1 MQYVAIK
8 LQGDESLT
16 PAQIIN
22 EHYRFATANDGKV
35 YFSTDIRFN
44 LEKRRKIST
53 AILFFEIGKKSDIKM
68 MYVRANIRRALNAKN
83 CTQVSI
89 KEGERIVPTDSSH
102 YSPERY
108 RDELKRTWFLLEN
121 IQLVSESSLENLYTI
136 GQDNIAQRF
145 IDAIKQER
153 RNPRLYLTDEY
164 VPRDDD
170 LISDA
175 LLSLISEGESPL

>member
-8 LQGDESLT
+8 LQGDGSLT
-16 PAQIIN
+16 PAQVIN
-22 EHYRFATANDGKV
+22 EHYRFATANNGKV

-44 LEKRRKIST
+44 LQKRNKIST
-53 AILFFEIGKKSDIKM
+53 AILFFEIGQKDGVKM
-68 MYVRANIRRALNAKN
+68 MYVRADIQSALNAKN
-83 CTQVSI
+83 CVKVSAQD
-89 KEGERIVPTDSSH
+89 GERIVPADSSQ

-136 GQDNIAQRF
+136 GPYNITQKF
-145 IDAIKQER
+145 TDVIKQER

-164 VPRDDD
+164 TFREDD
-170 LISDA
+170 LISEA
-175 LLSLISEGESPL
+175 MLSLVGERESPL